1 MLVNTMKIRCTW
13 NQAAISQLIS
23 GQILW
28 FQISRAS
35 NIFIIFPLSRL
46 FAFLVANFSGNTSS
60 KDPRWLNF
68 FHRDSKLLFRQRRD
82 LRRDGRR
89 HRARFC
95 CGQKPRIMETT
106 CHSASLN
113 SPRFMNFHE
122 EAPAGSVVSSR
133 IVTVQCDG
141 KITAR
146 RPQASFSP
154 VTTIW
159 FVLDIGLCW
168 VLLPVSNWNSPN
180 YLGQNSR
187 VGLGISGKTLG

>member
-1 MLVNTMKIRCTW
+1 MKIESERGVIW
-13 NQAAISQLIS
+13 NQASSQLIS
-23 GQILW
+23 GEILW
-28 FQISRAS
+28 FQKSRAS
-35 NIFIIFPLSRL
+35 NIFIISPHFQISLHSSWGSSEGTR
-46 FAFLVANFSGNTSS
+46 GS
-60 KDPRWLNF
+60 KDPLGWLNF

-133 IVTVQCDG
+133 IVTVQFDG